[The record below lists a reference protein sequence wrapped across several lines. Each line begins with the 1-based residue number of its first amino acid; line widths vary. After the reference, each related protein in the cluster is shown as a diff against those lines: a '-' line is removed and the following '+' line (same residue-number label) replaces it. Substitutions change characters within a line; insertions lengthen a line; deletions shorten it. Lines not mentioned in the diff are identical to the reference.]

1 VHWKGGGKSKK
12 KGRLSQVAQEQQA
25 AEKAHEE
32 RICCPVR
39 RLHPGTTWPPRGQAP
54 PAGPTSS
61 AARLSGPAR
70 ARLAGS
76 ASTGAPGRHRRGP
89 AAASAA
95 VDPEAATLLGAPPTA
110 VRRRGAR

>member
-1 VHWKGGGKSKK
+1 MHWKGDGKSKK
-12 KGRLSQVAQEQQA
+12 KGWLSQVAQEQQA

-39 RLHPGTTWPPRGQAP
+39 RLHPGTTRPPRGQAP

-61 AARLSGPAR
+61 GARLSGPAR
-70 ARLAGS
+70 ARLAGTP
-76 ASTGAPGRHRRGP
+76 AGP